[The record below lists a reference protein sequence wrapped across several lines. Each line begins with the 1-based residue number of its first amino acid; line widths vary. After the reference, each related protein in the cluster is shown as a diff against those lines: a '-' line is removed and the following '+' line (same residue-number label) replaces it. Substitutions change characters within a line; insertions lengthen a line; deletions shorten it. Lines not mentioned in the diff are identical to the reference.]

1 MSSQNVAA
9 QEFGVTL
16 FWDPVTAPPGLC
28 HEGGMRK
35 KERNV
40 GTLKHGCST
49 ARRPGQPVSDR
60 VVRELVDLTPRS
72 CPVVGLTC
80 CNNAPFCI

>member
-40 GTLKHGCST
+40 GTLKHGCSASQASGSAHLGSGST
-49 ARRPGQPVSDR
+49 WASRSDNA
-60 VVRELVDLTPRS
+60 ELLG
-72 CPVVGLTC
+72 GLLDMLQ
-80 CNNAPFCI
+80 